1 MIIGRDA
8 NPLPVPDK
16 LLHEHPL
23 LDNARIPAAKES
35 IRNAMNL
42 RLPESELCNVIH
54 SSDSAQHALEY
65 LRITMPELEEQIINH
80 LHAVGSRHEI
90 HALHC
95 APT

>member
-65 LRITMPELEEQIINH
+65 LRITMPELEEQITKY
-80 LHAVGSRHEI
+80 LRSVCSGQDTRS
-90 HALHC
+90 LQC
-95 APT
+95 API